1 MSNWMLKNA
10 WKKITSPQTVSDFKI
25 KNTLE
30 IFGIAGIEYK
40 LSSDN
45 EAILVKYISIVSSL
59 SRHSIEISKEMLEDT
74 IKFLALCFENKQ
86 KRVVVNAAAA
96 MTLYFNNFEFKI
108 SGIASKA
115 DIKDA
120 VKSGNSKINNIEF
133 CFPHSD
139 HPQKVEKMFKGWV
152 LGLFN
157 TCESLM

>member
-10 WKKITSPQTVSDFKI
+10 WKKITSPQPVSDFKI

-30 IFGIAGIEYK
+30 IFGIAEIEYK